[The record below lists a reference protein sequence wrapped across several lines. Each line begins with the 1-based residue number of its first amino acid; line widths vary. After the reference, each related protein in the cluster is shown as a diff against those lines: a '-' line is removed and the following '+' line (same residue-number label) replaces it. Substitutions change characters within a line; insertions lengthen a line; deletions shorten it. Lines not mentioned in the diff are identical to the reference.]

1 MKTLS
6 QGWYKYDVLEF
17 SRPPTPLP
25 IYLQNSSTSLNLNLQ
40 FQTTPL
46 QPPASLQM
54 ITNQRKYNPS
64 MTTAS
69 YQVLLSGRL
78 LFSANLINL
87 VWLSFD
93 FFLFSWSLTFCFVV
107 PLYSLVCAVVQKYHE
122 IQIFS
127 TPFAISLL
135 QSTNYGTTI
144 APCMWTN
151 KIKAKRK
158 PCYITFTLTTC
169 SIVVRFTPQV
179 MQWYH

>member
-64 MTTAS
+64 MTNAS

-151 KIKAKRK
+151 KIKTKRK